1 MLDMIV
7 SPVSLG
13 LLFAFFGVGMV
24 GSLLLRKKDE
34 IANAWSNVWVVLG
47 SIWGMLLAL
56 GVLINGSTISSQLQ
70 FSTFTQLSM
79 NVQVD
84 RLSAFFILII
94 SLVALFA
101 SIYGMGYVKEY
112 YKKYSI
118 GAFGFFYNAF
128 IFGMLLVVTA
138 SNGLLFM
145 FAWEIM
151 SLASYFLVIFD
162 KDNRDSIKSG
172 YLYFIM
178 THIGAMFILFAIF
191 LLYKYTGSFDFTVIK
206 QQFSTIPQLVQY
218 SVIGLTFVGLGV
230 KAGIIPFHVW
240 LPAAHPAA
248 PSHVSGL
255 MSGVMIKTA
264 IYMMVRFYLDMFSPI
279 PVGFGIVV
287 LIIGAISAVLG
298 VLYSLT
304 EHDIKRL
311 LAYSSIE
318 NIGIILLAIGSA
330 LIFSA
335 LGYHDLMLFALVAAL
350 LHSLNHALFKSLLF
364 FGSGSIIQSTHSRNI
379 EKYGGLIKAM
389 PLTAVLFLVGSMS
402 IAALP
407 PFNGFMSEWLT
418 FQSLFGG
425 VQIHSGYVVWVFVF
439 GAGILALVSGL
450 SLAAF
455 VGAFGSTFL
464 ARPRSENAKHAKES
478 SGWMIA
484 GMTGLAVLCLVAGVW
499 SGEIVSKVKEVA
511 SAVTSTDFSLSLPN
525 VGTNAIS
532 DAAGR
537 ATVSAPLILIISMGT
552 IAVIWLLVRYGVYGE
567 QRVRID
573 KTWDC
578 GTDLNG
584 RMEITDSSFAHS
596 LIRIFKRVL
605 RPTNQYNVVAEDKPI
620 NKYAL
625 PKSRTIL
632 LDIKDVYYGYIYMP
646 IYKAI
651 LAFSQYIKAI
661 QSGSVNLYVLYMFAI
676 LIITLVVGV

>member
-1 MLDMIV
+1 MLDMIG

-13 LLFAFFGVGMV
+13 LLFAFFGVGMI

-34 IANAWSNVWVVLG
+34 IVNAWSNVWAVMG
-47 SIWGMLLAL
+47 SIWGILLAL
-56 GVLINGSTISSQLQ
+56 SVLITGSTISSQLQ

-79 NVQVD
+79 HMQVD
-84 RLSAFFILII
+84 KLSAFFILII

-101 SIYGMGYVKEY
+101 SIYGMGYIKEY

-206 QQFSTIPQLVQY
+206 QQFSTIPQFAQY

-279 PVGFGIVV
+279 PVGFGIAV
-287 LIIGAISAVLG
+287 LVIGAISAVLG
-298 VLYSLT
+298 VLYALT

-379 EKYGGLIKAM
+379 EKYGGLIKVM

-425 VQIHSGYVVWVFVF
+425 VQTHSGYVVWVFVF

-464 ARPRSENAKHAKES
+464 ARPRSENAKHAKEA
-478 SGWMIA
+478 SGWMIV
-484 GMTGLAVLCLVAGVW
+484 GMTGLAALCLVAGVW
-499 SGEIVSKVKEVA
+499 SGGIVSKVKEVA
-511 SAVTSTDFSLSLPN
+511 STVTSTNFSLSLSN
-525 VGTNAIS
+525 VGTSAIS

-537 ATVSAPLILIISMGT
+537 ATVSAPLILILSMGT
-552 IAVIWLLVRYGVYGE
+552 IAVIWLLVRYGVYGK
-567 QRVRID
+567 QRVRVD
-573 KTWDC
+573 KTWAC

-596 LIRIFKRVL
+596 LIRIFKRIL
-605 RPTNQYNVVAEDKPI
+605 RPTSEYDVISEDKPV
-620 NKYAL
+620 NRYAL
-625 PKSRTIL
+625 PKSRIIL
-632 LDIKDVYYGYIYMP
+632 LDIQDVYYGYIYTP

-676 LIITLVVGV
+676 LIITLMVGV

>member
-1 MLDMIV
+1 MLDMIG

-13 LLFAFFGVGMV
+13 LLFAFFGVGMI

-34 IANAWSNVWVVLG
+34 IVNAWSNVWAVMG
-47 SIWGMLLAL
+47 SIWGILLAL
-56 GVLINGSTISSQLQ
+56 SVLITGSTISSQLQ

-79 NVQVD
+79 HMQVD
-84 RLSAFFILII
+84 KLSAFFILII

-101 SIYGMGYVKEY
+101 SIYGMGYIKEY

-206 QQFSTIPQLVQY
+206 QQFSTIPQFAQY

-279 PVGFGIVV
+279 PVGFGIAV

-298 VLYSLT
+298 VLYALT

-379 EKYGGLIKAM
+379 EKYGGLIKVM

-425 VQIHSGYVVWVFVF
+425 VQTHSGYVVWVFVF

-464 ARPRSENAKHAKES
+464 ARPRSENAKHAKEA
-478 SGWMIA
+478 SGWMIV
-484 GMTGLAVLCLVAGVW
+484 GMTGLAALCLVAGVW
-499 SGEIVSKVKEVA
+499 SGGIVSKVKEVA
-511 SAVTSTDFSLSLPN
+511 STVTSTNFSLSLSN
-525 VGTNAIS
+525 VGTSAIS

-537 ATVSAPLILIISMGT
+537 ATVSAPLILILSMGT
-552 IAVIWLLVRYGVYGE
+552 IAVIWLLVRYGVYGK
-567 QRVRID
+567 QRVRVD
-573 KTWDC
+573 KTWAC

-596 LIRIFKRVL
+596 LIRIFKRIL
-605 RPTNQYNVVAEDKPI
+605 RPTSEYDVISEDKPV
-620 NKYAL
+620 NRYAL
-625 PKSRTIL
+625 PKSRIIL
-632 LDIKDVYYGYIYMP
+632 LDIQDVYYGYIYTP

-676 LIITLVVGV
+676 LIITLMVGV